1 MSVVKDI
8 TILAV
13 TKMHGGVCTAGID
26 SASHWV
32 RPVRAAVARPRNHD
46 AITDHCLLP
55 VDFFHGGRSQLVNLG
70 VTRFWLTAHDP
81 EPPHTED
88 WVIDTH
94 RKPHFL
100 HKLSEAEQ
108 EKFLAAYAH
117 NNLDLLQPVAPHSLG
132 LFLPDNYLFTFSQS
146 KTGEDVIVRASFS
159 VAGQQIHDVGCT
171 DLRLRAL
178 GRKLL
183 ERSHGATCT
192 LSDED
197 FHRHGKR
204 ATYLA
209 VGLSRLFHGKHWLLV
224 VGVHTIPELEVQVDY
239 ARL

>member
-26 SASHWV
+26 SAGKWV
-32 RPVRAAVARPRNHD
+32 RPVRAAVTRPWDHD

-55 VDFFHGGRSQLVNLG
+55 VDFFHGGKSHLLNLG
-70 VTRFWLTAHDP
+70 VTRFWLINHDP

-88 WVIDTH
+88 WVIDTR
-94 RKPHFL
+94 RKPQL
-100 HKLSEAEQ
+100 LRKLSEAEQ
-108 EKFLAAYAH
+108 ETFLAAHAR
-117 NNLDLLQPVAPHSLG
+117 NDFELLLPDGHHSLG
-132 LFLPDNYLFTFSQS
+132 LFQPENYSFAFSQN
-146 KTGEDVIVRASFS
+146 KTGDDVVVRASFI
-159 VAGQQIHDVGCT
+159 VAGQQVKDVGCT

-183 ERSHGATCT
+183 EKSGGASVT
-192 LSDED
+192 LNDED
-197 FHRHGKR
+197 FARHHKR

-209 VGLSRLFHGKHWLLV
+209 VGLSRLFHGKHWLIL
-224 VGVHTIPELEVQVDY
+224 VGVHTLPELEVEVDY